1 MAIRPVLVCLPTL
14 RFGDLRLVETL
25 LLIVIALLVGAGY
38 PVQAGVNATI
48 AQFHG
53 HPLYAALTNTMVA
66 SLALA
71 VAILILRIPVPPIG
85 NLVTAPLWAW
95 TGGFLGAFF
104 VLSSLVLAPKLGAAA
119 FVSTTIVG
127 TMAAS
132 LVIDH
137 YGFLVYKVQPI
148 TALRVVGAILV
159 VVGMLM
165 IQWKR

>member
-1 MAIRPVLVCLPTL
+1 MPL
-14 RFGDLRLVETL
+14 ETL
-25 LLIVIALLVGAGY
+25 FFILIALLAGAGY

-48 AQFHG
+48 AGFQG
-53 HPLYAALTNTMVA
+53 HPLLAAFTNTTVASLVLLAAILVLRVPVPQVAALTA
-66 SLALA
+66 
-71 VAILILRIPVPPIG
+71 
-85 NLVTAPLWAW
+85 APWWAW
-95 TGGFLGAFF
+95 TGGCLGAFF

-137 YGFLVYKVQPI
+137 FGLIAYRPQPV
-148 TALRVVGAILV
+148 TLLRLAGAALV
-159 VVGMLM
+159 VIGMLM